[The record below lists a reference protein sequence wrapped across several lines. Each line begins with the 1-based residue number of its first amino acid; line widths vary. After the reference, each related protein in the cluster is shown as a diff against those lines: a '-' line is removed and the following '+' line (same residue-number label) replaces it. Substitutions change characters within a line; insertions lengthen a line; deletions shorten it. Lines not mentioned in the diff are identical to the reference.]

1 MSNLKTFLILSLIM
15 PAAAQAAKAGD
26 EGFKRNGFELFG
38 GATFNNSETDASFGL
53 SYERRVTEKF
63 GIGGL
68 AGAMGLLLAYVGDK
82 LDLYSALAEISP
94 ASSQELADNTGMN
107 ERYIREWLSANAAGG
122 TSRMIPPQASSWAIR
137 TVHPHA
143 RGEHSSVPG

>member
-1 MSNLKTFLILSLIM
+1 MAVKIEDVNKHKLEELQGKVI
-15 PAAAQAAKAGD
+15 GD
-26 EGFKRNGFELFG
+26 
-38 GATFNNSETDASFGL
+38 
-53 SYERRVTEKF
+53 V
-63 GIGGL
+63 

-122 TSRMIPPQASSWAIR
+122 VRH
-137 TVHPHA
+137 V
-143 RGEHSSVPG
+143 